1 MPQIFVDPLTMRE
14 FERTSPSVF
23 WLMPSPDLF
32 GDTPLLYAD
41 GRSAFVIFRI
51 IYFFFL
57 FEFRLCSALFGE
69 YLKLQ
74 DLKT

>member
-41 GRSAFVIFRI
+41 GRSVFVFFRI
-51 IYFFFL
+51 YFCFL
-57 FEFRLCSALFGE
+57 FEFRLCSTLFGE
-69 YLKLQ
+69 CLKLQ